1 LQTFSDQ
8 QRIYRCNFKIVKEIE
23 MTYLTKQEELFMIAI
38 LRLEEP
44 AYLVNIRNFLLENTG
59 KDWAFGSLY
68 ITLDKLKKKG
78 LLKTY
83 TGKPKQTQGGKA
95 IQYYR
100 LTDEGHRA
108 LAESKKLHDIMW
120 EGLSFPHS
128 RKKAIHEE

>member
-1 LQTFSDQ
+1 MTF
-8 QRIYRCNFKIVKEIE
+8 
-23 MTYLTKQEELFMIAI
+23 LTKQEELFMLAI
-38 LRLEEP
+38 LRLNEP
-44 AYLVNIRNFLLENTG
+44 AYLVNIRNFLLEQTG

-83 TGKPKQTQGGKA
+83 TGIPKRTQGGKA

-100 LTDEGHRA
+100 LTHEGHRA
-108 LAESKKLHDIMW
+108 LSESKRLHDIMW
-120 EGLSFPHS
+120 QGFSFPHS

>member
-1 LQTFSDQ
+1 
-8 QRIYRCNFKIVKEIE
+8 
-23 MTYLTKQEELFMIAI
+23 MIAI

-95 IQYYR
+95 IQYYK

-128 RKKAIHEE
+128 RKKATHEE